1 MDSSKLL
8 IVGGVVLGGFYLFN
22 KNKKDTEN
30 AKALLDAQ
38 ALALANAQS
47 QTPPVQNLP
56 AQTAVPVEDLTGF
69 YTPAEATKKALE
81 VVTKWVSLLDAIPK
95 EVLTQEN
102 KNTINQ
108 RIWEEK
114 AKQDKIDY
122 DKALNLAKSKNEA
135 TFKFGDATY
144 YTQNQEDVRNGSFV
158 KIGMITAWKPNPN
171 NWSIQNQFSSI
182 NSSSLDAIRSATSYI
197 GMGLAS
203 VKNSTMNLYQT
214 LGDYVKYAKTQEF
227 SKVYDMCKDAFTKIP
242 KSDVNRL
249 VVLLP
254 KYLMAQND
262 NFAYFQSQYLQNPFT
277 IEEQLYLKDIN
288 IEELLSA
295 KKPMLPNNFFYG
307 QSVETIKTPIFAT
320 ASLIQ
325 SAR

>member
-8 IVGGVVLGGFYLFN
+8 IVGGVVLGGFYLYN
-22 KNKKDTEN
+22 KNKKDAEN
-30 AKALLDAQ
+30 AKALSDAQ

-47 QTPPVQNLP
+47 QTPPVQTLP

-135 TFKFGDATY
+135 TFKFGDVTY
-144 YTQNQEDVRNGSFV
+144 YTQNEEDVRNGSFV
-158 KIGMITAWKPNPN
+158 KTGMITAWKPNPN
-171 NWSIQNQFSSI
+171 SWSYQNQF
-182 NSSSLDAIRSATSYI
+182 NSTNSKMEAMQSAYDFTAI
-197 GMGLAS
+197 GMAL

>member
-158 KIGMITAWKPNPN
+158 KTGMITTWKPNPN
-171 NWSIQNQFSSI
+171 NWSIQNQFSS
-182 NSSSLDAIRSATSYI
+182 
-197 GMGLAS
+197 MGLAS
-203 VKNSTMNLYQT
+203 VKNSFMNLYQT
-214 LGDYVKYAKTQEF
+214 LGDYVKYVKTQEF

-254 KYLMAQND
+254 KYLMAQSD

-288 IEELLSA
+288 IEELFSA

>member
-108 RIWEEK
+108 RIQAEK

-135 TFKFGDATY
+135 TFKFGDVTY
-144 YTQNQEDVRNGSFV
+144 YTQNEEDVRNGSFV
-158 KIGMITAWKPNPN
+158 KTGMITAWKPNPN
-171 NWSIQNQFSSI
+171 SWSYQNQF
-182 NSSSLDAIRSATSYI
+182 NSTNSKMEAMQSAYDFTAI
-197 GMGLAS
+197 GMAL

-288 IEELLSA
+288 IEELLSPR
-295 KKPMLPNNFFYG
+295 KPMLPNNFFYG

-320 ASLIQ
+320 ASLLQ

>member
-47 QTPPVQNLP
+47 QTPPVQTLP

-122 DKALNLAKSKNEA
+122 DKAFNLAKSKNEA

-158 KIGMITAWKPNPN
+158 KTGMVTAWKPNPN
-171 NWSIQNQFSSI
+171 NWSYQNQF
-182 NSSSLDAIRSATSYI
+182 NSTNSRIEAMQSAYDFTAI
-197 GMGLAS
+197 GMAL

-249 VVLLP
+249 VLLP

-320 ASLIQ
+320 ASLLQ